1 MTRQTFESSELTS
14 VIEHESAGSFC
25 EPESLDSDVP
35 RLQLLVLDFLEN
47 LRDEPAYWCLAD
59 EVLHCMEEADAA
71 AREEHTL
78 GCNTNNIA
86 LEAKN
91 IMYNSSTTDNKNKI
105 NFSFQRP
112 IKPPRTY
119 PTPKLNFQKKIM
131 IPTTFDNSTSTSTIE
146 IPIHQ
151 SIQKNSN

>member
-1 MTRQTFESSELTS
+1 
-14 VIEHESAGSFC
+14 
-25 EPESLDSDVP
+25 
-35 RLQLLVLDFLEN
+35 
-47 LRDEPAYWCLAD
+47 
-59 EVLHCMEEADAA
+59 MEEADAG

-105 NFSFQRP
+105 NFCFQRP
-112 IKPPRTY
+112 IKPPRTS
-119 PTPKLNFQKKIM
+119 PTPKLNLKKKNYDSTI
-131 IPTTFDNSTSTSTIE
+131 FDNSTSTSTIE

-151 SIQKNSN
+151 SLQKNSN

>member
-1 MTRQTFESSELTS
+1 MTRQTFESSELTI
-14 VIEHESAGSFC
+14 VVEHESAGSFC

-35 RLQLLVLDFLEN
+35 QLQLLVLDFLEN

-119 PTPKLNFQKKIM
+119 PTPKLNFQKKTM

-151 SIQKNSN
+151 SLQKNSN

>member
-1 MTRQTFESSELTS
+1 MTKQTFESSELTS
-14 VIEHESAGSFC
+14 VVEHESAGSFC

-91 IMYNSSTTDNKNKI
+91 IMYDSSTTDNKNKI
-105 NFSFQRP
+105 KISKTHQTAQNITHTK
-112 IKPPRTY
+112 IKISRKNY
-119 PTPKLNFQKKIM
+119 DPTA
-131 IPTTFDNSTSTSTIE
+131 FDNSTSTSTIE

-151 SIQKNSN
+151 SLQKNSN

>member
-14 VIEHESAGSFC
+14 VVEHESAGSFC

-59 EVLHCMEEADAA
+59 KVLHCMEEADAA
-71 AREEHTL
+71 ASEEHTL

-105 NFSFQRP
+105 NFCCQRP

-119 PTPKLNFQKKIM
+119 PSPKLNFQKTKL
-131 IPTTFDNSTSTSTIE
+131 
-146 IPIHQ
+146 
-151 SIQKNSN
+151 